1 MGGPTQVVV
10 GAYSFS
16 GVNQTSPL
24 PTSATNHNTVAS
36 SPAISLTTQYQNSW
50 VLDLPSIYG
59 DSTLGSPTCTQ
70 QWDINMPHAI
80 TGASSST
87 MAQSPGVV
95 TCNWTAS
102 SGDFWDDVAVE
113 LRSD

>member
-1 MGGPTQVVV
+1 
-10 GAYSFS
+10 
-16 GVNQTSPL
+16 L